1 MPCDGSPSRCR
12 RRATDVIRLAARRRQ
27 PGATLSAR
35 LGIAAVAIA
44 LLAAAC
50 GASGETKVST
60 APDPS
65 FIKPGTLT
73 VCTAPPYAPFE
84 FRQDGEIVGFDIDL
98 TKEVAKA
105 LGVGTTIVKADFDNI
120 DSGKVLNQNQCDVAV
135 AALTI
140 TGERARVVDFSS
152 PYFDAGQAMVVR
164 SGSGISTLDDL
175 GGDRIGVQAG
185 STGEVYVTDN
195 APDSAEV
202 VRFTEADQIAS
213 ARDSGDVDA
222 AVYDNTVVGDVL
234 KRYPNFEQAE
244 FFPTGEQYGM
254 AVKKNSSV
262 DLLRVI
268 NRVLAQ
274 IPPGSKGYDAI

>member
-1 MPCDGSPSRCR
+1 M
-12 RRATDVIRLAARRRQ
+12 IRPASWRRQ
-27 PGATLSAR
+27 PGAKFSAR
-35 LGIAAVAIA
+35 LGTAAVAVA
-44 LLAAAC
+44 LLVAGC
-50 GASGETKVST
+50 GANGETKVST
-60 APDPS
+60 APNPS
-65 FIKPGTLT
+65 LIKPGTLT

-84 FRQDGEIVGFDIDL
+84 FRQSGEIVGFDIDL
-98 TKEVAKA
+98 TKEVAKS
-105 LGVGTTIVKADFDNI
+105 LGVQTSIVKANFNDI

-140 TGERARVVDFSS
+140 TGDRARVVDFSS

-164 SGSGISTLDDL
+164 SGSGISSLDDL

-185 STGEVYVTDN
+185 STGEVYVSDN
-195 APDSAEV
+195 APRSAEV
-202 VRFTEADQIAS
+202 VRFTDADQIDA
-213 ARDSGDVDA
+213 ALDSGDVDA

-234 KRYPNFEQAE
+234 KRYPDFEQAE

-274 IPPGSKGYDAI
+274 IPPGSKGYEAIFNRWFGAKSS